1 MSTKD
6 LFRITEGNAIYSF
19 TSSNEDEPR
28 DVEFLMESGDIL
40 ALESG
45 DTLILEEIE
54 IFAARVVGRGEFKDT
69 ANFLKDT
76 VDLSFPIRDTL
87 AQHFLQSPID
97 YAARIECFSL
107 DEAGVLRNEWRG
119 TLTDVKPGSQG
130 ECKLTFNSLFASNR
144 TAGTRPVFQRSCR
157 HNVYG
162 PGCGVLF
169 DNFKVA
175 ANVTALSSTG
185 LVVTCD
191 EAALQPN
198 GYYNAGVIVMPD
210 GTKRYIRSH
219 VGNQLTLIRYSPSLV
234 EAWNA
239 SGGTSVSV
247 YIAPGCSQS
256 FNWCLNTF
264 ANQKRYGGFL
274 NIPLNNPNASAIV

>member
-6 LFRITEGNAIYSF
+6 LFRITEGDAVYSF

-28 DVEFLMESGDIL
+28 DIDFLMESGDTL
-40 ALESG
+40 SLESG
-45 DTLILEEIE
+45 EGLILEELE
-54 IFAARVVGRGEFKDT
+54 IFEARIVGRGEFKDT
-69 ANFLKDT
+69 SNFLKDT
-76 VDLSFPIRDTL
+76 VDLSFQIRDPL
-87 AQHFLQSPID
+87 ALHFLQSPID

-119 TLTDVKPGSQG
+119 TLTDVKPNSRG

-144 TAGTRPVFQRSCR
+144 TAGTRPVFQRNCR

-162 PGCGVLF
+162 PACGVVF

-175 ANVTALSSTG
+175 ANVTGLSSTG
-185 LVVTCD
+185 LVITCA
-191 EAALQPN
+191 EAALKPS

-234 EAWNA
+234 EAWNE
-239 SGGTSVSV
+239 SGATTVPV
-247 YIAPGCSQS
+247 FIAPGCSQNY
-256 FNWCLNTF
+256 NWCFETF
-264 ANQKRYGGFL
+264 GNQKRYGGFL
-274 NIPLNNPNASAIV
+274 NIPLNDPNSSAIV